1 MSGAVATAAAA
12 AAPVLEAFNPLEV
25 SIASFNT
32 NPYFIGIT
40 MLLLNLGGRFLAME
54 ITKEQEKFFQ
64 QTWVRGLLLFVVV
77 FVATRNIIVAFWLSI
92 VVMILLR
99 LLLNE
104 NSQFYLLGREGWK
117 PEKFQD
123 SVPTNALTPEEADI
137 YRKLTDKL
145 AKASPTPVSE
155 AAGAKPKKKEAT
167 YDILQ
172 NYMVN
177 MGRIKI

>member
-155 AAGAKPKKKEAT
+155 PAGAKPKKKEAT

>member
-145 AKASPTPVSE
+145 AKASPTPVSQ

>member
-1 MSGAVATAAAA
+1 MAAATAV
-12 AAPVLEAFNPLEV
+12 AAPVLEAFNPLEAG
-25 SIASFNT
+25 IAAFNT

-77 FVATRNIIVAFWLSI
+77 FVATRNIVVAFWLSI
-92 VVMILLR
+92 IVMIILR

-104 NSQFYLLGREGWK
+104 NSDFYLLGREGEK

-123 SVPTNALTPEEADI
+123 SAPTNALTPEEADI

-145 AKASPTPVSE
+145 AKASPVTAPVV
-155 AAGAKPKKKEAT
+155 AGKKETT
-167 YDILQ
+167 YNILQ
-172 NYMVN
+172 NYMMN
-177 MGRIKI
+177 MGRINSKV

>member
-1 MSGAVATAAAA
+1 MSMAAATAA
-12 AAPVLEAFNPLEV
+12 AAPVLEAFNPLEA
-25 SIASFNT
+25 SIAAFNT

-77 FVATRNIIVAFWLSI
+77 FVATRNIVVAFWLSI
-92 VVMILLR
+92 IVMIILR

-104 NSQFYLLGREGWK
+104 NSDFYLLGHEGGK

-123 SVPTNALTPEEADI
+123 SAPTNALTPEEADI

-145 AKASPTPVSE
+145 AKATPVTAPVIS
-155 AAGAKPKKKEAT
+155 GKKETT
-167 YDILQ
+167 YNILQ
-172 NYMVN
+172 NYMMN
-177 MGRIKI
+177 MGRINSKA

>member
-1 MSGAVATAAAA
+1 MSIAAATAA
-12 AAPVLEAFNPLEV
+12 AAPVLEAFNPLEA
-25 SIASFNT
+25 SIAAFNT

-54 ITKEQEKFFQ
+54 ISKEQEKFFQ

-77 FVATRNIIVAFWLSI
+77 FVATRNIVVAFWLSI
-92 VVMILLR
+92 IVMIILR

-104 NSQFYLLGREGWK
+104 NSQFYLFGREGAK
-117 PEKFQD
+117 MEMFQD
-123 SVPTNALTPEEADI
+123 TTPTNALTPEEADI

-145 AKASPTPVSE
+145 AKANPVPS
-155 AAGAKPKKKEAT
+155 AAAKKKEST

-172 NYMVN
+172 NYMMN
-177 MGRIKI
+177 MGRVQH

>member
-145 AKASPTPVSE
+145 AKASPTPVSQ

-177 MGRIKI
+177 MGRIKV

>member
-1 MSGAVATAAAA
+1 MAAATAA
-12 AAPVLEAFNPLEV
+12 AAPVLEAFNPLEA
-25 SIASFNT
+25 SIAAFNT

-77 FVATRNIIVAFWLSI
+77 FVATRNILVAFWLSI
-92 VVMILLR
+92 IVMIILR

-104 NSQFYLLGREGWK
+104 NSDFYLLGREGGK
-117 PEKFQD
+117 SEKFQN
-123 SVPTNALTPEEADI
+123 SAPTNALTPEEADI

-145 AKASPTPVSE
+145 AKATPVTGPVI
-155 AAGAKPKKKEAT
+155 AGKKETT
-167 YDILQ
+167 YNILQ
-172 NYMVN
+172 NYMMN
-177 MGRIKI
+177 MGRINSKA

>member
-1 MSGAVATAAAA
+1 MAAATAA
-12 AAPVLEAFNPLEV
+12 AAPVLEAFNPLEA
-25 SIASFNT
+25 SIAAFNT

-77 FVATRNIIVAFWLSI
+77 FVATRNIVVAFWLSI
-92 VVMILLR
+92 IVMIILR

-104 NSQFYLLGREGWK
+104 NSDFYLLGREGGK

-123 SVPTNALTPEEADI
+123 SAPTNALTPEEADI

-145 AKASPTPVSE
+145 AKASPVTAPVI
-155 AAGAKPKKKEAT
+155 AGKKETT

-172 NYMVN
+172 NYMMN
-177 MGRIKI
+177 MGRINSKV

>member
-12 AAPVLEAFNPLEV
+12 AAPVLEAFNPLEA
-25 SIASFNT
+25 SISAFNT
-32 NPYFIGIT
+32 NPYFIGVT

-92 VVMILLR
+92 IVMILLR

-104 NSQFYLLGREGWK
+104 NSQFYLLAREGGS

-123 SVPTNALTPEEADI
+123 SMTTNVLTPEEADI

-145 AKASPTPVSE
+145 AKASPAPPTAPVE
-155 AAGAKPKKKEAT
+155 TKKKEST

>member
-145 AKASPTPVSE
+145 AKASPTPVPE
-155 AAGAKPKKKEAT
+155 TAGAKAKKKEAT

-177 MGRIKI
+177 MGRIKV

>member
-1 MSGAVATAAAA
+1 MAAATAAAA
-12 AAPVLEAFNPLEV
+12 PILEAFNPLEA
-25 SIASFNT
+25 SIAAFNT

-77 FVATRNIIVAFWLSI
+77 FVATRNIVVAFWLSI
-92 VVMILLR
+92 IVMIILR

-104 NSQFYLLGREGWK
+104 NSDFYLLGHEGGK

-123 SVPTNALTPEEADI
+123 SATTNALTPEEADI

-145 AKASPTPVSE
+145 AKATPVTGPVI
-155 AAGAKPKKKEAT
+155 AGKKETT
-167 YDILQ
+167 YNILQ
-172 NYMVN
+172 NYMMN
-177 MGRIKI
+177 MGRINNKAYA

>member
-1 MSGAVATAAAA
+1 MSMAAATAAAA
-12 AAPVLEAFNPLEV
+12 PILEAFNPLEA
-25 SIASFNT
+25 SIAAFNT

-77 FVATRNIIVAFWLSI
+77 FVATRNIVVAFWLSI
-92 VVMILLR
+92 IVMIILR

-104 NSQFYLLGREGWK
+104 NSDFYLLGREGEK

-123 SVPTNALTPEEADI
+123 SAPTNALTPEEADI

-145 AKASPTPVSE
+145 AKASPVTAPVV
-155 AAGAKPKKKEAT
+155 AGKKETT
-167 YDILQ
+167 YNILQ
-172 NYMVN
+172 NYMMN
-177 MGRIKI
+177 MGRINSKV

>member
-177 MGRIKI
+177 MGRIKV

>member
-1 MSGAVATAAAA
+1 MSIAAATAA
-12 AAPVLEAFNPLEV
+12 AAPVLEAFNPLEA
-25 SIASFNT
+25 SIAAFNT

-77 FVATRNIIVAFWLSI
+77 FVATRNILVAFWLSI
-92 VVMILLR
+92 IVMIILR

-104 NSQFYLLGREGWK
+104 NSQFYLFGREGTK
-117 PEKFQD
+117 TEMFQD
-123 SVPTNALTPEEADI
+123 TAPTNALTPEEADI

-145 AKASPTPVSE
+145 AKANPAPSAPSGT
-155 AAGAKPKKKEAT
+155 KKKEST

-172 NYMVN
+172 NYMMN
-177 MGRIKI
+177 MGRVQR

>member
-1 MSGAVATAAAA
+1 MAAATAA
-12 AAPVLEAFNPLEV
+12 AAPVLEAFNPLEA
-25 SIASFNT
+25 SIAAFNT

-92 VVMILLR
+92 IVMIMLR

-104 NSQFYLLGREGWK
+104 NSDFYLFAREGK
-117 PEKFQD
+117 IDRFQD
-123 SVPTNALTPEEADI
+123 APTNALTPEEADI

-145 AKASPTPVSE
+145 AKANPV
-155 AAGAKPKKKEAT
+155 APPPGPAKKST

-172 NYMVN
+172 NYMIN
-177 MGRIKI
+177 MGRLNV

>member
-1 MSGAVATAAAA
+1 MAAATAA
-12 AAPVLEAFNPLEV
+12 AAPVLEAFNPLEA
-25 SIASFNT
+25 SIAAFNT

-77 FVATRNIIVAFWLSI
+77 FVATRNIVVAFWLSI
-92 VVMILLR
+92 IVMIILR

-104 NSQFYLLGREGWK
+104 NSDFYLLGHEGGK
-117 PEKFQD
+117 PEKFQGEG
-123 SVPTNALTPEEADI
+123 PPANALTPEEADI

-145 AKASPTPVSE
+145 AKASPAAAPVI
-155 AAGAKPKKKEAT
+155 AGKKETT

-172 NYMVN
+172 NYMMN
-177 MGRIKI
+177 MGRINSKV

>member
-25 SIASFNT
+25 SIASFKT

-177 MGRIKI
+177 MGRIKV

>member
-1 MSGAVATAAAA
+1 MSGALATAAA
-12 AAPVLEAFNPLEV
+12 AAPVLEAFNPLEAG
-25 SIASFNT
+25 IAAFNT

-104 NSQFYLLGREGWK
+104 NSQFYLLAREGGK

-123 SVPTNALTPEEADI
+123 AQPTNALTPEEADI

-145 AKASPTPVSE
+145 AKAAPAPTP
-155 AAGAKPKKKEAT
+155 AAGGDTKKKEST

-177 MGRIKI
+177 MGRIKV

>member
-1 MSGAVATAAAA
+1 MAAATAAAA
-12 AAPVLEAFNPLEV
+12 PILEAFNPLEA
-25 SIASFNT
+25 SIAAFNT

-77 FVATRNIIVAFWLSI
+77 FVATRNIVVAFWLSI
-92 VVMILLR
+92 IVMIILR

-104 NSQFYLLGREGWK
+104 NSDFYLLGREGEK

-123 SVPTNALTPEEADI
+123 SAPTNALTPEEADI

-145 AKASPTPVSE
+145 AKASPVTAPVI
-155 AAGAKPKKKEAT
+155 GGKKET
-167 YDILQ
+167 SYNILQ
-172 NYMVN
+172 NYMMN
-177 MGRIKI
+177 MGRINSKV

>member
-1 MSGAVATAAAA
+1 
-12 AAPVLEAFNPLEV
+12 
-25 SIASFNT
+25 
-32 NPYFIGIT
+32 

-123 SVPTNALTPEEADI
+123 SAPTNALTPEEADI

-145 AKASPTPVSE
+145 AKASPVTAPVV
-155 AAGAKPKKKEAT
+155 AGKKETT
-167 YDILQ
+167 YNILQ
-172 NYMVN
+172 NYMMN
-177 MGRIKI
+177 MGRINSKV

>member
-1 MSGAVATAAAA
+1 MSMAAATAA
-12 AAPVLEAFNPLEV
+12 AAPVLEAFNPLEA
-25 SIASFNT
+25 SIAAFNT

-77 FVATRNIIVAFWLSI
+77 FVATRNILVAFWLSI
-92 VVMILLR
+92 IVMIILR

-104 NSQFYLLGREGWK
+104 NSDFYLLGREGGK
-117 PEKFQD
+117 SEKFQD
-123 SVPTNALTPEEADI
+123 SAPTNALTPEEADI

-145 AKASPTPVSE
+145 AKATPVAPPVSV
-155 AAGAKPKKKEAT
+155 GKKAT
-167 YDILQ
+167 SYDILQ
-172 NYMVN
+172 NYMMN
-177 MGRIKI
+177 MGRINSKA

>member
-25 SIASFNT
+25 SIAAFNT

-92 VVMILLR
+92 IVMILLR

-123 SVPTNALTPEEADI
+123 SAPTNALTPEEADI

-155 AAGAKPKKKEAT
+155 PAGAKPKKKEAT